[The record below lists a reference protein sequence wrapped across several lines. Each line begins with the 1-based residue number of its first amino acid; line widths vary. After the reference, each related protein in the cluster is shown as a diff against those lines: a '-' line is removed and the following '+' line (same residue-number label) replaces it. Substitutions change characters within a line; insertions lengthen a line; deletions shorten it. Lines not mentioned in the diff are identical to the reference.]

1 MIQIEIEQKMTEP
14 HPQTVFV
21 SPRLRSPST
30 LLVAPPLP
38 PLNSKIRYVGIIR
51 LIGAA
56 RSGESEG
63 DRYNR
68 YIEV

>member
-1 MIQIEIEQKMTEP
+1 MIEQPPKTI
-14 HPQTVFV
+14 FD

-38 PLNSKIRYVGIIR
+38 PLNSKVKYVGIIR

-63 DRYNR
+63 DRHNS
-68 YIEV
+68 YIEI